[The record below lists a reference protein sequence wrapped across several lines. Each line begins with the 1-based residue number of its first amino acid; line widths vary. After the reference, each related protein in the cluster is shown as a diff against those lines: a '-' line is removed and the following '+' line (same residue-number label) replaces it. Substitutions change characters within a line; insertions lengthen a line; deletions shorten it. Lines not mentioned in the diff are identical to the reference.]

1 MLSLLLLGL
10 STVLLPRLEAQAGPR
25 SDLRAIYEFQGA
37 NLPCSQSVAEQAAL
51 IRKAQTNKYTVRR
64 LEFIGN
70 ERIRDGV
77 LRRRILLQEG
87 EFFTRGILIKSL
99 INVSKLK
106 LIYPVRLRDVIV
118 KLDYQ
123 EKTVDVVICFKER
136 TQSAGRK
143 THSPDRPTT
152 LATGEFNLSPLRP
165 MSGEAANNDLLHFR
179 VESATHRFGTSLVII
194 QA

>member
-1 MLSLLLLGL
+1 MLNLFLVGL
-10 STVLLPRLEAQAGPR
+10 FTILPPPFQAQAGPR
-25 SDLRAIYEFQGA
+25 SDLPAAYHAQAA

-51 IRKAQTNKYTVRR
+51 IRKAQMNKYIIRR

-106 LIYPVRLRDVIV
+106 LIYPVRLRNVIV
-118 KLDYQ
+118 KLDNQ
-123 EKTVDVVICFKER
+123 EKTIDVLICFKER
-136 TQSAGRK
+136 R
-143 THSPDRPTT
+143 
-152 LATGEFNLSPLRP
+152 
-165 MSGEAANNDLLHFR
+165 R
-179 VESATHRFGTSLVII
+179 VEIE
-194 QA
+194 